1 MSTIRVV
8 TDSAS
13 SLTNEMAEQ
22 YDISVVP
29 IWIQIGEK
37 SFRDGIDLSIEEFYS
52 SLDGKVIPK
61 TSSPPINEFISVYQR
76 LVKKAKEIISV
87 HITSDGSATCQ
98 VASLAS
104 QSLEKG
110 NVTVY
115 DSKAVSM
122 GVGFLAIEAAKAAR
136 QGLNK
141 EEILAR
147 LDAIRNNLRT
157 YVAIPT
163 LKYLEK
169 SGRVRKGQAILA
181 SLLSIK
187 PIVEIKDGML
197 KVTDKVRTFSKA
209 LAKIL
214 DLTAAETG
222 NVPTVVAVM
231 HANAREEAE
240 RFAKKVKA
248 RINVAELI
256 IGEVGPALAIH
267 GGPGMI
273 GIVTYPAITK
283 SR

>member
-136 QGLNK
+136 QGLNI

-214 DLTAAETG
+214 DLTAAKQ
-222 NVPTVVAVM
+222 VM
-231 HANAREEAE
+231 
-240 RFAKKVKA
+240 F
-248 RINVAELI
+248 L
-256 IGEVGPALAIH
+256 L
-267 GGPGMI
+267 
-273 GIVTYPAITK
+273 
-283 SR
+283 